1 VVNMIGKRV
10 AIEVL
15 HQASNGIAEIDL
27 ANLPEGVYF
36 VRLGNAE
43 FSAVRRLVVKH

>member
-1 VVNMIGKRV
+1 MSS
-10 AIEVL
+10 E
-15 HQASNGIAEIDL
+15 GIAEIEL

-36 VRLGNAE
+36 VRLSNAE